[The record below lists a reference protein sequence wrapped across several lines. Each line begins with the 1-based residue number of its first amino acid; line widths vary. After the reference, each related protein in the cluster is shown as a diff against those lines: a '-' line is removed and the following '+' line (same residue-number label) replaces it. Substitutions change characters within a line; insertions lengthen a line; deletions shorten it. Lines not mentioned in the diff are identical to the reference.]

1 MPAHFRKTT
10 MKTCTLFFAAALCL
24 GPLPAFAQVT
34 VTAAPEVSALMADCT
49 PTTAQG
55 AAIIAGLRARGWGE
69 PEVTE
74 RRAALTTLAAAH
86 LWSFLPDRTPEAQ
99 IALLGP
105 LTDAIERT
113 LEGGGTL
120 LTRGDE
126 RALIL
131 WSADN
136 LSCLWAG
143 PETPAINTLA
153 VQLGGALPPSE
164 GATTRAINQR
174 LEAGGRN
181 WQRRMAVGRTPVASL
196 PTEVIGLA
204 ITDAAR
210 LDRSPE

>member
-1 MPAHFRKTT
+1 
-10 MKTCTLFFAAALCL
+10 MKTHTLLLAAALSL
-24 GPLPAFAQVT
+24 GALPAVAQIT

-55 AAIIAGLRARGWGE
+55 AEIVAGLRARGWVD
-69 PEVTE
+69 PDTAE
-74 RRAALTTLAAAH
+74 RRATLTTLAAAH

-99 IALLGP
+99 IELLGP
-105 LTDAIERT
+105 LTDAVERA
-113 LEGGGTL
+113 LDGGGAL
-120 LTRGDE
+120 LTKGDE

-131 WSADN
+131 WDGDS

-143 PETPAINTLA
+143 PQTQAVDTLA
-153 VQLGGALPPSE
+153 VQLGGPLPASE
-164 GATTRAINQR
+164 GSTTRAINQR

-181 WQRRMAVGRTPVASL
+181 WQRRMAVGRTPVTAL
-196 PTEVIGLA
+196 PPVAVAQA